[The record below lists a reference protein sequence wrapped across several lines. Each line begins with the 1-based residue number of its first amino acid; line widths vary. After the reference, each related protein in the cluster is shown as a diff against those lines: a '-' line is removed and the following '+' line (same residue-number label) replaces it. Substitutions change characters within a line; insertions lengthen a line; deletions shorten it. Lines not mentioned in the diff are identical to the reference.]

1 MILVK
6 QEQFVYHFTIFFKKS
21 FERETEQMVLCM
33 LYLTNSY
40 LDALQRSNAEV
51 EYLFF
56 IDIWLEKNW
65 RSHRLNEKNVS
76 HEINKI
82 TFLLSPFNNLLMIN
96 IEFCAGNFIF
106 HNSKVKEAIKV
117 IFKTL
122 NLFSYL
128 TTLKVFF
135 LIFTWYLYYSI

>member
-56 IDIWLEKNW
+56 IDI
-65 RSHRLNEKNVS
+65 
-76 HEINKI
+76 
-82 TFLLSPFNNLLMIN
+82 
-96 IEFCAGNFIF
+96 
-106 HNSKVKEAIKV
+106 
-117 IFKTL
+117 
-122 NLFSYL
+122 
-128 TTLKVFF
+128 
-135 LIFTWYLYYSI
+135 